1 MEIAVDKCRC
11 CQCWELT
18 FLDQGCVK
26 VTDRKMYM
34 YGHFDRKVGD
44 ILKITTKAPLADEI
58 NSCWEITAGPPD
70 DIVYCDPGTV
80 QSERGVHVANCAD
93 HCPDVAIP
101 ILGCWVI
108 ESCSGLGTKTVS
120 TDLSAYN
127 LGDVLNLADS
137 GVDCWEIIEQVPCPE
152 DEPKW
157 IIDPGPALAS
167 CTDCVPPPSCCTC
180 GNCDYAKTSN
190 ESADIWNIGW
200 ANSYLGF
207 QRHIFNSATSQQPE
221 ILRHKPNE
229 LLKLYTCNKHGAVWR
244 GKAEIWLLRSDIG
257 DLELSEEELDSL
269 SCPGPMI
276 TVDGVGDPILFE
288 NQLVNFNSRLL
299 ILDKTETLV
308 SVRKDCDDGG
318 LWKFKLDEPKL
329 IYDEKGWDKG
339 YPTNSASIDQVFFD
353 IYQSTESDPTDEDD
367 WLPTHNDIFYVKDQ
381 SGAPILKPYRD
392 DMCCGGEIKYV
403 QNCPA
408 NYPAKTLYW
417 KGTID
422 VYGSQCGCDERSEE
436 MPSVTSTS
444 VDSTKVFLDVSPP

>member
-34 YGHFDRKVGD
+34 YGHFDRDIGD

-58 NSCWEITAGPPD
+58 NSCWEITAGPD
-70 DIVYCDPGTV
+70 NITCDPGTV

-137 GVDCWEIIEQVPCPE
+137 GVDCWKIIEQVPCPE
-152 DEPKW
+152 DEPRW
-157 IIDPGPALAS
+157 VLTDIGPALAD
-167 CTDCVPPPSCCTC
+167 CAACVPPTLCCTC
-180 GNCDYAKTSN
+180 LSCDYEITSN
-190 ESADIWNIGW
+190 ESADIWDRGW

-221 ILRHKPNE
+221 FIRHKPSE
-229 LLKLYTCNKHGAVWR
+229 LLKFYTCNEHGAIWR
-244 GKAEIWLLRSDIG
+244 GKFEKWLLRSDLTSDEQGSI
-257 DLELSEEELDSL
+257 
-269 SCPGPMI
+269 SCPGPME
-276 TVDGVGDPILFE
+276 GGE
-288 NQLVNFNSRLL
+288 L
-299 ILDKTETLV
+299 ILDPETSLLFHANHPDKSDEVLV
-308 SVRKDCDDGG
+308 SVRKDCQNGNW
-318 LWKFKLDEPKL
+318 LIKFDQAEGVDLD
-329 IYDEKGWDKG
+329 GWDKG
-339 YPTNSASIDQVFFD
+339 YPTRANAISEPFFIGYQVE
-353 IYQSTESDPTDEDD
+353 SPPESDT
-367 WLPTHNDIFYVKDQ
+367 YYSKDQ
-381 SGAPILKPYRD
+381 AGGTVLAGDRS
-392 DMCCGGEIKYV
+392 DMCCGGEIKV
-403 QNCPA
+403 ERNCPP
-408 NYPAKTLYW
+408 YGPVDQVFYL

-422 VYGSQCGCDERSEE
+422 VYADQCGCTLKHTE
-436 MPSVTSTS
+436 MPPDTSTS